1 MVTTLLLIGNNIDK
15 DVLRKVKG
23 KAITLQA
30 LRVSGG
36 LDSQIS

>member
-1 MVTTLLLIGNNIDK
+1 MLTTLLLIGNDTDK
-15 DVLRKVKG
+15 DVLRKVKS
-23 KAITLQA
+23 KATPFKA